1 MIKIIKEGIKEFSA
15 TCPFCYCE
23 FIYEREDVH
32 DDIVNCPCCGA
43 TMDVK
48 QHTKTQIRD
57 NMVVFKTPEYEEL
70 QKELEQ
76 KAKWPS
82 YVECDK
88 PKSPCETCS
97 YWLKLKSG
105 QIYVG
110 DSPCQW
116 CQYGGGLQ
124 VTYTLTG
131 SSVNGA
137 K

>member
-1 MIKIIKEGIKEFSA
+1 MIKIIKDGIKELRA

-23 FIYEREDVH
+23 FTYEREDVH
-32 DDIVNCPCCGA
+32 DGIVNCPCCGA
-43 TMDVK
+43 IMDVK

-57 NMVVFKTPEYEEL
+57 NMVLGTPEYKEL
-70 QKELEQ
+70 QKALEKQLEQ
-76 KAKWPS
+76 SS
-82 YVECDK
+82 YVECNK
-88 PKSPCETCS
+88 PKRPCETCS

-116 CQYGGGLQ
+116 CQYSGGLQ
-124 VTYTLTG
+124 VTCTYTG
-131 SSVNGA
+131 SSVNEV